1 MSGPDSPPPPGTPEP
16 PPIPAR
22 VGAPPQRNG
31 CLTAFLV
38 LVGVLLLLPGVCTMA
53 FMSGGGSDPTMS
65 LIALITFLVAVG
77 GIALIA
83 FALQRKGR

>member
-1 MSGPDSPPPPGTPEP
+1 MSDSDNPPPPAAPEP
-16 PPIPAR
+16 PPIPAA
-22 VGAPPQRNG
+22 APPQRDG

-53 FMSGGGSDPTMS
+53 FMSGEGSDPTMS
-65 LIALITFLVAVG
+65 LIALVTFLVALG
-77 GIALIA
+77 GIGLIA

>member
-1 MSGPDSPPPPGTPEP
+1 MSDTNTPPPPAAPEP
-16 PPIPAR
+16 PPITGPIA
-22 VGAPPQRNG
+22 APPQRNG

-65 LIALITFLVAVG
+65 LIALITFIVAVG
-77 GIALIA
+77 GIALIV
-83 FALQRKGR
+83 FALRRPGR

>member
-1 MSGPDSPPPPGTPEP
+1 MSDSDNPPPPATPEP
-16 PPIPAR
+16 PPIPVA
-22 VGAPPQRNG
+22 APPQRDG

-53 FMSGGGSDPTMS
+53 FMSGGRSDPTMS
-65 LIALITFLVAVG
+65 LIALVTFSVAVG

-83 FALQRKGR
+83 FALGRTGR

>member
-1 MSGPDSPPPPGTPEP
+1 MSDVENPPPPATPEP
-16 PPIPAR
+16 PPIPAA
-22 VGAPPQRNG
+22 APPQRNG

-53 FMSGGGSDPTMS
+53 FMSGGRSDPTMS
-65 LIALITFLVAVG
+65 LIALVTFLVALG
-77 GIALIA
+77 GIGLIA